1 MSIGYYYGQIAL
13 VYLRVNTKIIF
24 FDQAIVA
31 IQLVLEHPGMSEI
44 VFLYNKHGVLDLAD
58 LKQQGLVHA
67 KEPDLIPSPATG
79 RNGNDNISIF
89 GVPNDS
95 RIHTALGGI
104 PFIER
109 KNRINMR
116 PGRNGGGIFFN
127 TRRSKC
133 AKAQEEGGNAGKQQF
148 CRSI

>member
-1 MSIGYYYGQIAL
+1 MGQIAP
-13 VYLRVNTKIIF
+13 VYLRVNTKIIS
-24 FDQAIVA
+24 FDQAVIA
-31 IQLVLEHPGMSEI
+31 IQLVLEHTSMPEI
-44 VFLYNKHGVLDLAD
+44 VFFYNKHGVLDLPD
-58 LKQQGLVHA
+58 LKQQALVPA
-67 KEPDLIPSPATG
+67 KEPDFILSPATG
-79 RNGNDNISIF
+79 GNGYDNVTIF

-95 RIHTALGGI
+95 RIRTCLGGI

-133 AKAQEEGGNAGKQQF
+133 AKAQEQGGNSGKQQF